1 MKPLPA
7 YIENAVVGLLAPH
20 VAGIDG
26 ATLWAALELVASR
39 RGVTIE
45 QAATLAGCC
54 VKTVRRA
61 VAAGKIA
68 PVCRRGKKLLY
79 DPASLAGLV
88 KPKGD

>member
-7 YIENAVVGLLAPH
+7 YIENAVVSLLAPH

-45 QAATLAGCC
+45 QAATLAGVCR
-54 VKTVRRA
+54 KTIERA
-61 VAAGKIA
+61 VAAGRLA
-68 PVCRRGKKLLY
+68 PVCRRGKRLLY

-88 KPKGD
+88 K

>member
-26 ATLWAALELVASR
+26 ATLFAALELVAAR
-39 RGVTIE
+39 RGVTITE
-45 QAATLAGCC
+45 AAFIAGVCP
-54 VKTVRRA
+54 KTIQRA
-61 VAAGKIA
+61 VKAGKIR

-88 KPKGD
+88 RS